1 MYLTRTKFQNFV
13 VQIRRKLW
21 NNVKTIFEGTFY
33 TKIIDFF
40 ELFFNGK
47 KTDFFK
53 KWHFQTWQNS
63 WATTIRRNNFI
74 FSLFFLLSSIFS
86 DPKQLVVA
94 CYGQLP
100 PDNYNRRPSRPQA
113 NEPPVQE
120 RVYLDEQYDY
130 DQSNPINSNTNV
142 DEDDDAIGRTE
153 TRPGKNT
160 NIRQGPPLQGLLSF
174 GDESADCK
182 RKYRTL
188 PHEKYCD
195 VYFEQSGCEGQT
207 EKSQAILRA
216 CPNGLVYTG
225 NGRNGLIGVCD
236 YPHRAECSGKE
247 RHSKSRTTNFNFF
260 LNLSSL

>member
-1 MYLTRTKFQNFV
+1 MILLLFWLFKLLERIKMIDTSFLESRLTNFLKNHNDKFKDSD
-13 VQIRRKLW
+13 QILEQQLSDEI
-21 NNVKTIFEGTFY
+21 T
-33 TKIIDFF
+33 
-40 ELFFNGK
+40 
-47 KTDFFK
+47 
-53 KWHFQTWQNS
+53 S
-63 WATTIRRNNFI
+63 
-74 FSLFFLLSSIFS
+74 FFLCFS
-86 DPKQLVVA
+86 PFPPFFSFPDPKQLLVA

-120 RVYLDEQYDY
+120 RVYLEEQYDY
-130 DQSNPINSNTNV
+130 DQSNPINGNTN
-142 DEDDDAIGRTE
+142 DDDDDDAIGRTE
-153 TRPGKNT
+153 TRPGNGKNT

-207 EKSQAILRA
+207 EKTQAILRA

-236 YPHRAECSGKE
+236 YPHRAECAGKE
-247 RHSKSRTTNFNFF
+247 RHSKSN
-260 LNLSSL
+260 